1 MTRPSTNVPKAGDH
15 QAFDVFGE
23 TVIIRHDPA
32 GPLLNA
38 AVIEEIVPPNG
49 AAPLHRHSREDEI
62 CYVIEGTFR
71 IWRGDEAIDVGQGG
85 IALLP
90 RHQVHTFKNVSAGP
104 GRLLT
109 VILPAG
115 FEQFFAVVAE
125 RHLGDEDMDEI
136 VAVVADF
143 GLEIL
148 SLPPNRAEA
157 KTVSYWLWPTAMI
170 SNPAPISGEKTGM
183 MRNHISSSSEAG
195 HGFRLQ
201 CQ

>member
-1 MTRPSTNVPKAGDH
+1 MTRSSRKAPDTAVH

-23 TVIIRHDPA
+23 TVIIRQDPS

-38 AVIEEIVPPNG
+38 SVIEEIVPPSG

-62 CYVIEGTFR
+62 CYVIEGNFR
-71 IWRGDEAIDVGQGG
+71 IWRGDDVVEVGQGG
-85 IALLP
+85 IAFLP
-90 RHQVHTFKNVSAGP
+90 RNQVHTFKNIGAGP

-136 VAVVADF
+136 MAIAADF

-148 SLPPNRAEA
+148 GPPPN
-157 KTVSYWLWPTAMI
+157 
-170 SNPAPISGEKTGM
+170 
-183 MRNHISSSSEAG
+183 
-195 HGFRLQ
+195 
-201 CQ
+201 